1 MFLYQKWRLHFLLLF
16 FAFWI
21 IRILWSIPLVFCS
34 QVLFPPTVMDR
45 VLWSISIVFHPVFRY
60 HLVPVLPAAMV
71 YAALI
76 LSAMS
81 RTEQFI
87 NWRYGL
93 LSLNLSFLI
102 KVGNNDGDYYL
113 QKHNYFCEH
122 WLQFIWTIVLHGP
135 KLLVLSGAKVMNR
148 KALAIIF
155 DNFLRILVVRTTL
168 SVSRFKSV
176 NHKID
181 CDGQAFAC
189 AIRICCTHRS
199 IRNSDN

>member
-1 MFLYQKWRLHFLLLF
+1 MFLYQKWCLHFLLLF
-16 FAFWI
+16 YVFWI
-21 IRILWSIPLVFCS
+21 IHILWSLPLMFCWNF
-34 QVLFPPTVMDR
+34 LFPAIFHMFWIAFCGAFQLCFTLYLDTTWSRFYRQWFTP
-45 VLWSISIVFHPVFRY
+45 LWFCRQC
-60 HLVPVLPAAMV
+60 
-71 YAALI
+71 
-76 LSAMS
+76 

-102 KVGNNDGDYYL
+102 KVGNNGDYYL

-168 SVSRFKSV
+168 SVTRFKSV

-181 CDGQAFAC
+181 CDGQA
-189 AIRICCTHRS
+189 
-199 IRNSDN
+199 